1 MSGSGRVLVGMSG
14 GVDSAVS
21 ALLLKQAGYEAVGV
35 TFKLWTGEGSF
46 WEQSIADAKSICE
59 RLGIEHRTLGLEAC
73 FHRDVI
79 GYFIDTYQKG
89 ATPNP
94 CVQCNRCIKF
104 PQMLALAD
112 ELDIPYVATG
122 HYARVE
128 KSDDGRYVLKKAIE
142 EQKDQSYFLYSLSQQ
157 KLSRVL
163 FPLGE
168 YTKAQVR
175 EIAEEHGFVNARKR
189 DSQDICFVPEGDYA
203 SFIEGYTGE
212 TISEGD
218 FLDSEGRVL
227 GKHKGAI
234 RYTVGQR
241 KGLGIALGE
250 PAFVLGKDMQKNTVT
265 LGRDE
270 QLFCDTLT
278 ACECSFISGQMPTA
292 PFLAEVKI
300 RNTQKQQSATV
311 IPIDSTHFRV
321 KFDTPQRAISKGQAV
336 VLYDGDTVIGG
347 GIIE

>member
-1 MSGSGRVLVGMSG
+1 MSGGRVLVGMSG

-21 ALLLKQAGYEAVGV
+21 ALLLKQSGYEVIGV
-35 TFKLWTGEGSF
+35 TFRLWTGEGSF
-46 WEQSIADAKSICE
+46 IEESIADAKSICD
-59 RLGIEHRTLGLEAC
+59 RIGIEHRTLDLEES
-73 FHRDVI
+73 FHSDVI

-104 PQMLALAD
+104 PKMLALAD
-112 ELDIPYVATG
+112 ELGIPYVATG

-128 KSDDGRYVLKKAIE
+128 KADDGQYVLKKAVE
-142 EQKDQSYFLYSLSQQ
+142 EQKDQSYFLYSLGQPT
-157 KLSRVL
+157 LSRVL

-175 EIAEEHGFVNARKR
+175 EIAEKHGFVNARKR
-189 DSQDICFVPEGDYA
+189 DSQDICFVPGGDYA
-203 SFIEGYTGE
+203 SFIEGYTGQ
-212 TISEGD
+212 TTSEGD

-278 ACECSFISGQMPTA
+278 ACECSFVSGNVPIQ
-292 PFLAEVKI
+292 PFGAQVKI

-311 IPIDSTHFRV
+311 APIDSTHFLV